1 MKDKEQHI
9 IDTTVRQALENLEVP
24 YVADHWQLMVGK
36 LDALDANEAEFD
48 NNFADTL
55 RGIEAPLVAN
65 HWQLMADKL
74 DALDAEETEF
84 DKDFADKLRGIEV
97 PLVADHWQLMA
108 DKLGALDAQEA
119 GFDNNFADKLKGIEV
134 PYVASNWADM
144 SARLDDLD
152 DAETAF
158 DDLLSQRLERLQ
170 VNYQPEHWNFMAQRI
185 EETFSWRAKVVRY
198 KLVEVA
204 LVLLTLFTV
213 GNMLDLPFDS
223 DYSNTNNTDIKVE
236 KTIKSKENE
245 VKEAAPEKVKETKSF
260 YNPSD
265 WRTRPVSPND
275 KKSEQ
280 DGINKP
286 VAAFNNTPLDAV
298 SKPFIVQLNNIEGHE
313 PLNNVINKVINNGV
327 NNNSDGG
334 EPTVVV
340 LTNETTQIAKITE
353 GPIFDKLPMKKVLAL
368 GRVKDE
374 KPIDNQTVLA
384 AASKVLHPI
393 DILKP
398 NLLNTRFYDENVTFP
413 LFVEKK
419 AKWRLNIFGLPLADM
434 VSYNY
439 SLKRTKITEKEIA
452 ANLGAGIAFGYNKG
466 RVEIESGLTYLD
478 KKYGLPNVEVIRGN
492 FRNSYT
498 VEKPQY
504 LHLNIVSI
512 PLSINY
518 MAKETM
524 RWRFYARVGAALN
537 TIFSSKE
544 EQFVETTSN
553 SSNSQA
559 PAQSNISEYE
569 PNVYPKG
576 VFRKDFFKDGK
587 WYGGFKENAY
597 LTANAGVGV
606 EYRLTNKLNIYVQPT
621 MDYHIGKNGIGS
633 LNDRINSFSV
643 QGGVKMNIK

>member
-24 YVADHWQLMVGK
+24 YVADHW
-36 LDALDANEAEFD
+36 
-48 NNFADTL
+48 
-55 RGIEAPLVAN
+55 P
-65 HWQLMADKL
+65 LMAAKL
-74 DALDAEETEF
+74 GALDAEEAGF
-84 DKDFADKLRGIEV
+84 DDNLADKLRGVEV
-97 PLVADHWQLMA
+97 PYVADHWQLMA
-108 DKLGALDAQEA
+108 DKLGALDAEEA
-119 GFDNNFADKLKGIEV
+119 RFDNDFADKLKGIEV
-134 PYVASNWADM
+134 PYVASNWAGM
-144 SARLDDLD
+144 SARLDDMD

-198 KLVEVA
+198 KVVEVT

-223 DYSNTNNTDIKVE
+223 DYSNAINTGVKVE
-236 KTIKSKENE
+236 KTNKTQDNN
-245 VKEAAPEKVKETKSF
+245 VKKAAPEKVKQTKSF
-260 YNPSD
+260 NNPTD
-265 WRTRPVSPND
+265 WRTRPATPNNT
-275 KKSEQ
+275 KFEQ
-280 DGINKP
+280 KDVDKP
-286 VAAFNNTPLDAV
+286 VAAANAVPLD
-298 SKPFIVQLNNIEGHE
+298 IVTNPLVAELSNIHGQN
-313 PLNNVINKVINNGV
+313 PLNTVINKVINNGM
-327 NNNSDGG
+327 NNGVHHNSDG
-334 EPTVVV
+334 EVPADAV
-340 LTNETTQIAKITE
+340 LTTETTQTVTITE
-353 GPIFDKLPMKKVLAL
+353 GAVFDKLPMKKVLAL

-374 KPIDNQTVLA
+374 ELIDNQTVIA
-384 AASKVLHPI
+384 AASKVLRPI

-398 NLLNTRFYDENVTFP
+398 NLLNDRFYDKNVTFP

-419 AKWRLNIFGLPLADM
+419 AKWRLNVFGLPIADM

-518 MAKETM
+518 TAKETM

-544 EQFVETTSN
+544 EQFVESTSN
-553 SSNSQA
+553 FSNA
-559 PAQSNISEYE
+559 PASAQNNYSEYE
-569 PNVYPKG
+569 PNIYPKG
-576 VFRKDFFKDGK
+576 VFQKGFFKDNK

-597 LTANAGVGV
+597 LTANAGIGV
-606 EYRLTNKLNIYVQPT
+606 EYRLTNKLNIYMQPT
-621 MDYHIGKNGIGS
+621 MDYHFGKNGIGS